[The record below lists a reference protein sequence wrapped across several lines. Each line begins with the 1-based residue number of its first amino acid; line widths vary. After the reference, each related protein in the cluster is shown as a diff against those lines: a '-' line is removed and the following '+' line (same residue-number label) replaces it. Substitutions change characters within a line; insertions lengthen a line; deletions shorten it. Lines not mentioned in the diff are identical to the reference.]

1 MAGTLQASITATT
14 SGLFGTGGDELNLSF
29 TSSVAVDVPVV
40 TTGSISHLRGA
51 STTIPTT
58 AKELYVY
65 VRNTGVTGVND
76 EVTISLGGSAVM
88 VLTFDQWAFFPV
100 KASTAITIGNS
111 AGSGSLLAL
120 ADYAY
125 FAESP

>member
-1 MAGTLQASITATT
+1 MAGTLKAQITATT

-40 TTGSISHLRGA
+40 TTGSISHARTVY
-51 STTIPTT
+51 TTIPTP
-58 AKELYVY
+58 AKETYVY
-65 VRNTGVTGVND
+65 VRNTGAASVND
-76 EVTISLGGSAVM
+76 EVTITLGGAAVM
-88 VLTFDQWAFFPV
+88 ILTYDQWAFFPV

-111 AGSGSLLAL
+111 AGSGSLVAL

-125 FAESP
+125 FTESP